1 MKTWLQRMRG
11 AVGIGV
17 TWAVGWAPIGAI
29 TGWIAAAVF
38 GFPAGA
44 VVTNYALLFGALGLL
59 GGALFSSLLSLTER
73 HRGFHELSMP
83 RFVAWGALG
92 GLALGGLSVAAGLL
106 GAGIT
111 ALGAVMAGT
120 ATLLGAG
127 SAAAT
132 LAIARSAD
140 TGGLLDE
147 GEANAHAH
155 KELGAG

>member
-1 MKTWLQRMRG
+1 MKTWVQRIRG

-29 TGWIAAAVF
+29 IGWITAAVF

-44 VVTNYALLFGALGLL
+44 VTANYALMFGLLGLL
-59 GGALFSSLLSLTER
+59 GGAMFSSLLSLTER

-83 RFVAWGALG
+83 RFVAWGAMG

-111 ALGAVMAGT
+111 TLGAVMAGT
-120 ATLLGAG
+120 VTLLGAG

-132 LAIARSAD
+132 LAIARAAD
-140 TGGLLDE
+140 PGGLLDE
-147 GEANAHAH
+147 GEATDHART
-155 KELGAG
+155 LAP